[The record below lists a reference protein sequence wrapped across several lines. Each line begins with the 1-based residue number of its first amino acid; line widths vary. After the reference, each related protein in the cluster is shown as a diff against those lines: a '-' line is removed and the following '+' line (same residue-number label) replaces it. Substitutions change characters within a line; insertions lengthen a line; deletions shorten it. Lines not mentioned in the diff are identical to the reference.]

1 MKKILDACCG
11 SRVFWFDRE
20 NQDAVFAD
28 NRELETC
35 KIDVVL
41 VCIEVVSRRER
52 AVRHDIPVP
61 PCERG
66 PARLN
71 P

>member
-1 MKKILDACCG
+1 MSETFINYSDLDFKQEDTDKYT
-11 SRVFWFDRE
+11 VITFKDKE
-20 NQDAVFAD
+20 I
-28 NRELETC
+28 
-35 KIDVVL
+35 KVL
-41 VCIEVVSRRER
+41 KYLPSIEKYSRREG